1 MAGRNGPGPDRLDGR
16 HRARSQRCHATG
28 AGAFARLSGAG
39 NCGSDARRGIAQD
52 TACDAVALAGRGR
65 GPHPGA
71 RPAWKPTRR
80 RRQSRGCDGGVAPRP
95 AHLTQPGQRQPGGAP
110 AQLVGQIKV
119 GISSWTEPTLVKSG
133 WYPPTATTAEDR
145 LRYYASKF
153 PVVEIDSTFYAIPN
167 ENTAELWVAR
177 TPKDFTFNAKA
188 YALLTQHPT
197 PVARL
202 PKDLREKL
210 SDSKANLYFKD
221 LGPKEKESVWDRFR
235 EGLQP
240 LHDAGKLGAIVFQ
253 FPKWFLPSPSA
264 YRFMEDLREWL
275 PDFGIAIEFRQAS
288 WLKPERRQ
296 RVLDFLKG
304 RGFTYVVVD
313 EPQGFPSS
321 VPPVAATTGPLG
333 MVRFHG
339 HNNENWEK
347 RSITAAERFRYLYQS
362 AELKPWV
369 PTIREMAKGPQDV
382 HAVMNNCY
390 SDYAVRNAQDLADLL
405 N

>member
-1 MAGRNGPGPDRLDGR
+1 MGRIR
-16 HRARSQRCHATG
+16 
-28 AGAFARLSGAG
+28 
-39 NCGSDARRGIAQD
+39 
-52 TACDAVALAGRGR
+52 
-65 GPHPGA
+65 
-71 RPAWKPTRR
+71 
-80 RRQSRGCDGGVAPRP
+80 
-95 AHLTQPGQRQPGGAP
+95 
-110 AQLVGQIKV
+110 V
-119 GISSWTEPTLVKSG
+119 GISSWTEPTLIKSG
-133 WYPPTATTAEDR
+133 WYPPEATTAEER
-145 LRYYASKF
+145 LRFYATRFSIAE
-153 PVVEIDSTFYAIPN
+153 VDSTFYAIPN
-167 ENTAELWVAR
+167 EKTAQLWVER
-177 TPKDFTFNAKA
+177 TPKDFVFDAKA

-197 PVARL
+197 PAARL
-202 PKDLREKL
+202 PKDLREKVAG
-210 SDSKANLYFKD
+210 SKTNLYFKD
-221 LGPKEKESVWDRFR
+221 LGAKDKESVWDRFR

-253 FPKWFLPSPSA
+253 FPKWFLPSPSS

-362 AELKPWV
+362 TELKPWV
-369 PTIREMAKGPQDV
+369 PTIRDMAKGTGEV

-405 N
+405 R